1 MGIAFFAAA
10 SPARLQWLRWVGIAW
25 WVGELA
31 LFALRHRIEAL
42 PLAAALM
49 LLLLAGPGYVL
60 LQRRG
65 SRSG

>member
-1 MGIAFFAAA
+1 M
-10 SPARLQWLRWVGIAW
+10 
-25 WVGELA
+25 A
-31 LFALRHRIEAL
+31 LFALRYRVEAL

-65 SRSG
+65 GCSGA